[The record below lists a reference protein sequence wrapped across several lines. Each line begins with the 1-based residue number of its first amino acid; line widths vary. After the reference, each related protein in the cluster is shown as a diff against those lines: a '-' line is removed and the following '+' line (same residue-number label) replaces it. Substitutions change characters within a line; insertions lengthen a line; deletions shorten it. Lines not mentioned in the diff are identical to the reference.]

1 MAKKKTAET
10 TEETVKEEV
19 KVEAPKNTYNPFSN
33 LTDSDIFNLY
43 QCNNILIH
51 KYDNEA
57 QANRIDYPT
66 EYGTARERLNK
77 YIAFKDKVIEE
88 MERRVNALI

>member
-10 TEETVKEEV
+10 TEETVKTEV
-19 KVEAPKNTYNPFSN
+19 KVEAPNNTYSPFSS
-33 LTDSDIFNLY
+33 LTDSDIFSLY

-57 QANRIDYPT
+57 QANSVDYPT

-77 YIAFKDKVIEE
+77 YIAFKDKLIEE
-88 MERRVNALI
+88 IERRVNILI